1 MAQNKIIS
9 LEDLPEWVRADDLV
23 AFGGAWFANHPMAA
37 VRELIRQGCSGIH
50 AMTLLGS
57 IDIDLLIGA
66 GVADRVTFSMVTLEA
81 FGLAP
86 CFRRSVERQ
95 TIQIREVTALALE
108 TMVDAAGRNVP
119 FLPMPGP
126 TGSDLVPRHPD
137 LYGWLTSPFDGQRT
151 MVVKALH
158 PDVAIVHAL
167 RADAEGNAH
176 LDGTFG
182 MDVELAKAAT
192 RVVVT
197 CEEIV
202 GRAEIVRQPYMTQI
216 PGFLV
221 DAVIET
227 PFGAHPTSH
236 VPRYAIDAWEIMS
249 YARAAASTEGPNELS
264 SYLDQLRTE
273 SEDGYRARVL
283 PANRANVL
291 HALGEQGRILDGA
304 IA

>member
-1 MAQNKIIS
+1 LAQSKITPLAALS
-9 LEDLPEWVRADDLV
+9 DWVRTDDLV

-37 VRELIRQGCSGIH
+37 VRELIRQGSSGIH

-57 IDIDLLIGA
+57 IDIDLLVGA

-86 CFRRSVERQ
+86 CFRRSVEKQ

-126 TGSDLVPRHPD
+126 AGSDLVSRHPD
-137 LYGWLTSPFDGQRT
+137 LYGWVTSPFEDQQT
-151 MVVKALH
+151 MVVRALR
-158 PDVAIVHAL
+158 PDVAIVHAV
-167 RADAEGNAH
+167 RADAEGNAQ

-197 CEEIV
+197 CETIVDRTEITS
-202 GRAEIVRQPYMTQI
+202 QPYMTQI

-221 DAVIET
+221 DAVIEA

-236 VPRYAIDAWEIMS
+236 VPLYAMDAWEIMS
-249 YARAAASTEGPNELS
+249 YARAAASAAAPDQLS
-264 SYLDQLRTE
+264 SYLDQLKAE
-273 SEDGYRARVL
+273 SEEDYRVRVL
-283 PANRANVL
+283 SGRRPEVL